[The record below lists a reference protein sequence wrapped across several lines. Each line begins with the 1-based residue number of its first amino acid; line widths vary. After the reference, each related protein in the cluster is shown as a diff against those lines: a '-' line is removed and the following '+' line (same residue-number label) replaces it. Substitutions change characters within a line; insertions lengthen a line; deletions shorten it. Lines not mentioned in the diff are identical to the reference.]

1 MAVYLG
7 TFFLIP
13 PTFRLPSFGGYYNY
27 EGISV
32 GPRQGSTF
40 LLLTYPRRVLWHINS
55 GFFALKIMILV
66 STLLSSVT
74 IFSALDY
81 FCRLRKVVVVLTP
94 VYIFI
99 YNIIFIYLFL
109 QRFFLSYNNVLYL
122 IWTNYLLNERYYI
135 IILRCLHNGTS
146 KRTQSKYTASTIW
159 GF

>member
-1 MAVYLG
+1 M
-7 TFFLIP
+7 
-13 PTFRLPSFGGYYNY
+13 
-27 EGISV
+27 

-55 GFFALKIMILV
+55 GFFALKKKKNMILV
-66 STLLSSVT
+66 SRLLSSVT

-135 IILRCLHNGTS
+135 IILRCLHSGTP
-146 KRTQSKYTASTIW
+146 KRTV
-159 GF
+159 